1 MRAEQEFIIHTL
13 SDHLAERTTSIPL
26 DLDWVE
32 VFRLSQMHQIGGIV
46 YCQCKESMPQE
57 TLPAF
62 KQRYELD
69 VFQYVKRATMFRQIR
84 QLFRENGI
92 SCFTVKGLSVARY
105 YPVPALRT
113 MGDLDIVI
121 HREDRDKADSLLKD
135 HGFRNTSHID
145 DREWIYFK
153 DGMEYELHD
162 HLVYSEAVNLPGHAE
177 FFNRFWEYVKDEHLD
192 PGFHFLF
199 LVMHLRKHFM
209 NSGVGFRQFMDIA
222 LMADKEPGM
231 DWTWVQERLKELDL
245 WTFARTCSGFIQK
258 WFGIEIPI
266 DPVVPD
272 DPFYEEATELIFSNG
287 IFGFHREENR
297 RNRTVNEAR
306 NSRNHLIGMFSRAVR
321 EVFPPYRYLCT
332 VKRYGYVVGRPYLI
346 PAAWIHR
353 YAHVLYRYGRR
364 IKSLPP
370 LFVSS
375 AEIAKRDAFLKS
387 WGL

>member
-1 MRAEQEFIIHTL
+1 MKAEQIFIIHL
-13 SDHLAERTTSIPL
+13 LADHLAGRMTSIST
-26 DLDWVE
+26 DLDWEE
-32 VFRLSQMHQIGGIV
+32 VFRLSRIHQIGGIV
-46 YCQCKESMPQE
+46 YYQCKGSLPQE
-57 TLPAF
+57 MLPVF

-69 VFQYVKRATMFRQIR
+69 VFQYVKRSTMFRQIR
-84 QLFRENGI
+84 QAFIENGI

-121 HREDRDKADSLLKD
+121 RGEDRDNADRLLKD
-135 HGFRNTSHID
+135 NGFRNTSHID

-153 DGMEYELHD
+153 DGLEYELHD
-162 HLVYSEAVNLPGHAE
+162 HLVYEEAVNLPGHKF
-177 FFNRFWEYVKDEHLD
+177 FFNRFWEYVKDEQLD

-222 LMADKEPGM
+222 LMAGKEPGM
-231 DWTWVQERLKELDL
+231 DWPWIEERLIELDL

-266 DPVVPD
+266 DPIVPD
-272 DPFYEEATELIFSNG
+272 DVFYEEATELIFANG

-306 NSRNHLIGMFSRAVR
+306 NSRNHLMGMIGHAAR
-321 EVFPPYRYLCT
+321 EVFPSYRYLCT

-346 PAAWIHR
+346 PVTWIHR
-353 YAHVLYRYGRR
+353 FAHVLYRYGRR
-364 IKSLPP
+364 TDRLPV
-370 LFVSS
+370 LFASS
-375 AEIAKRDAFLKS
+375 DEIAKRDAFLKN